1 MTNEIERL
9 FMCLS
14 SLEKYLF
21 KPFAHFLI
29 EWFVLLLL
37 SLGVLYIVWVLTL
50 TTGVICK
57 YFLPVSELSFYAI
70 YSVHLSVK
78 V

>member
-14 SLEKYLF
+14 SLEKCLF
-21 KPFAHFLI
+21 KPFVHFLI

-50 TTGVICK
+50 TMGVICK
-57 YFLPVSELSFYAI
+57 YFLPVSELPFYAI
-70 YSVHLSVK
+70 YSVHLSV